1 MKTLDLKG
9 LKCPLPVLRLRR
21 YLRDHAVIGEQ
32 VKVMTTDPMAQ
43 LDIPHFCNEFHQKLI
58 ASDAD
63 NAAGGGHI
71 FIVEK
76 LTAAPKDE

>member
-21 YLRDHAVIGEQ
+21 YLRDHAKIGER
-32 VKVMTTDPMAQ
+32 VEVMTTDPMAQ
-43 LDIPHFCNEFHQKLI
+43 IDIPHFCNEFHQELI
-58 ASDAD
+58 SSTTAIDS
-63 NAAGGGHI
+63 HI

-76 LTAAPKDE
+76 RTDTPKDE

>member
-21 YLRDHAVIGEQ
+21 YLRDHAEIGEQ
-32 VKVMTTDPMAQ
+32 VEVMTTDPMAQ
-43 LDIPHFCNEFHQKLI
+43 LDIPHYCNEFAQKLI
-58 ASDAD
+58 SSSPAD
-63 NAAGGGHI
+63 DSHI

-76 LTAAPKDE
+76 RTDTPKDE

>member
-21 YLRDHAVIGEQ
+21 YLRDHAKIGEQ
-32 VKVMTTDPMAQ
+32 IEVMTTDPMAQ
-43 LDIPHFCNEFHQKLI
+43 LDIPHFCNEFNQKLI
-58 ASDAD
+58 SSSAD
-63 NAAGGGHI
+63 KDGHV

-76 LTAAPKDE
+76 LTDTTKDE

>member
-21 YLRDHAVIGEQ
+21 YLRDHAKIGEQ
-32 VKVMTTDPMAQ
+32 IEVMTTDPMAQ
-43 LDIPHFCNEFHQKLI
+43 IDIPHYCNEFDQKLI
-58 ASDAD
+58 SS
-63 NAAGGGHI
+63 NAVDDSHI

-76 LTAAPKDE
+76 RTDTPKDG

>member
-21 YLRDHAVIGEQ
+21 YLRDHVIMGEQ
-32 VKVMTTDPMAQ
+32 IKVLTTDPMAQ
-43 LDIPHFCNEFHQKLI
+43 IDIPHYCNEFAQKLI
-58 ASDAD
+58 SSSSYEAY
-63 NAAGGGHI
+63 HI

-76 LTAAPKDE
+76 QTETSKDE